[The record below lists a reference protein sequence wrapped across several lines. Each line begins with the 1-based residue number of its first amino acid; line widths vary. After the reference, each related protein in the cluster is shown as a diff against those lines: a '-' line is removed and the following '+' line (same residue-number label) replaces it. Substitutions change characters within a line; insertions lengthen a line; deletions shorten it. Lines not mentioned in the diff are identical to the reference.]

1 MIITEKLLNDLM
13 ACQEG
18 IIWALQKQV
27 IDAQADIFTQALW
40 DDRQSE
46 WYLWAKEA
54 FVSVVAIKSAPHE
67 FFGMYRVQEQ
77 KFDEATQTQQILQH
91 EFDNITQAQ
100 QKVAELCDQ
109 FNKQF
114 DYLYSV
120 NSLIVLENQDVITIS
135 CDIYSEQPTEPG
147 MAYEAFDHITGLYI
161 GFNNY
166 MDARTYAFEKKVERE
181 LLTNQQFFVEQQVK
195 EVGGNATAWAI
206 IT

>member
-13 ACQEG
+13 ACEEA
-18 IIWALQKQV
+18 ITWATQKQV
-27 IDAQADIFTQALW
+27 IDTEADIVTQALW

-54 FVSVVAIKSAPHE
+54 FASAAAIKSGSHE
-67 FFGMYRVQEQ
+67 FFGVYRIQEQ
-77 KFDEATQTQQILQH
+77 KFNEATQTQQLLQH
-91 EFDNITQAQ
+91 EFDTIAQAQ

-109 FNKQF
+109 FNKEF

-120 NSLIVLENQDVITIS
+120 NSLIVLENQDVITIP

-147 MAYEAFDHITGLYI
+147 MAYETFDHITGLYI

-166 MDARTYAFEKKVERE
+166 TDALAYAMEKKVERE
-181 LLTNQQFFVEQQVK
+181 LLTNQQFFVEQQVR
-195 EVGGNATAWAI
+195 EINGTATAWAS